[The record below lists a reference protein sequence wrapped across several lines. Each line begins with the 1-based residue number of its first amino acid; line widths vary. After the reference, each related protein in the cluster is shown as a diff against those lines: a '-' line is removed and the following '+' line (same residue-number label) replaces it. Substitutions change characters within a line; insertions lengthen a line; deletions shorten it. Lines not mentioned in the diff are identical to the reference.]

1 MAIKKA
7 KVINMDAIISEVN
20 VMTDH
25 QFKAIMVMVLK
36 MLKPCNSME
45 ELDNIKETIAN
56 LGGELGLREL
66 AEERA
71 EKESKK

>member
-1 MAIKKA
+1 
-7 KVINMDAIISEVN
+7 MDAIISEVN